1 MKNIRFF
8 IISASC
14 CLLAGFTS
22 CDKGDNQVS
31 VNEETATDNNMTNA
45 RNTGEDGLTFRVPCN
60 DFESCEVL
68 LKVVSGTVNITVCGI
83 LDGTFSCS
91 GSTACGI
98 LYPLAE
104 TYTSSPFSFCVP
116 HGGTFQVRN
125 NDSGSIT
132 IELEV
137 NSVNTPNQLIS
148 GNSSADFEIIPEC
161 EQVDPC

>member
-8 IISASC
+8 IIFASC

-22 CDKGDNQVS
+22 CDKGENQVS
-31 VNEETATDNNMTNA
+31 VNEETATDINTANS
-45 RNTGEDGLTFRVPCN
+45 RNTGEEGLTFRVPCN
-60 DFESCEVL
+60 DSESCEVSIR
-68 LKVVSGTVNITVCGI
+68 VTSGTVNITVCGI
-83 LDGTFSCS
+83 LDGSFSCS
-91 GSTACGI
+91 GSTACGT

-132 IELEV
+132 IDLEV
-137 NSVNTPNQLIS
+137 GGVPLQAQMIQ
-148 GNSSADFEIIPEC
+148 GNSSRDFEVEFEC
-161 EQVDPC
+161 ESIDPC